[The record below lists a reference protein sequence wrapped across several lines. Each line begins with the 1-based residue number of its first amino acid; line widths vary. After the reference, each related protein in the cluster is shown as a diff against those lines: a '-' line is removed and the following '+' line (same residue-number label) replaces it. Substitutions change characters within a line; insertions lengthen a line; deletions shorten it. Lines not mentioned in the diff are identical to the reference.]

1 MISTMN
7 RLSLVAGLALSVF
20 AAAAVA
26 DRDGP
31 SPLAGAPMSR
41 SEIVARPRPI
51 PVNPMT
57 AGTPSAQIAATGSK
71 LAGSYKCKGVSFTG
85 DGSSSPFTAKLA
97 IKLDLDN
104 AWIQAQLLQDAPGT
118 MKLTDYRSF
127 DEIAKQWTRIELLAT
142 SGHVESTS
150 LGEKDGKW
158 TWTGTAISP
167 TGSIQT
173 RDYEQ
178 QIDPKQLKLWGEA
191 LLAGTWTK
199 SYEVTCRK

>member
-1 MISTMN
+1 MTTTMN
-7 RLSLVAGLALSVF
+7 RLSLATASTLSLF
-20 AAAAVA
+20 AATAIA
-26 DRDGP
+26 DRAGP
-31 SPLAGAPMSR
+31 SPSQPQV
-41 SEIVARPRPI
+41 IVAPPRPRP
-51 PVNPMT
+51 VNPIT
-57 AGTPSAQIAATGSK
+57 AGTPSAQIATVGTK
-71 LAGSYKCKGVSFTG
+71 LAGSYKCKGVSFAG
-85 DGSSSPFTAKLA
+85 DGSSSPFTAKLV
-97 IKLDLDN
+97 IKLDLDS
-104 AWIQAQLLQDAPGT
+104 AWIQAQLAEDAPGT
-118 MKLTDYRSF
+118 MKLTDFRTF

-158 TWTGTAISP
+158 TWTGTTISP

-178 QIDPKQLKLWGEA
+178 QIGAKQLKLWGEA